1 MADKNKYVCLDDFEN
16 DSREILEASRFSYFS
31 DGCNEQFTLKE
42 NREAFKRYRLRPKI
56 LRDVSNIDLNT
67 TILGERI
74 SWPVCLSPT
83 AFHRMADYNEG
94 EVATAR
100 AAASVGSAMALS
112 CVSTR
117 TIEDVAAVTPRG
129 VRWMQ
134 VQFYKPRAQLEV
146 LIKRAE
152 KAGFTAL
159 LVTVDQPKIGDKYS
173 IMRVKNALQFQLQD
187 HEKPVNLP
195 KDNYTNGNE
204 IISKFDDS
212 ATWQDVKWLKYFTKL
227 PLVLK
232 GITTGDQAKN
242 AVECGVDGIL
252 VSNHG
257 GRQLDYLPATIDAL
271 PEVVAAVAGSGVE
284 VYMDGGVR
292 HGTDVFKALARGARA
307 VFIGR
312 PIIWGLT
319 CNGYEGA
326 KQVLDILKDEV
337 EKVMAFMG
345 CRNVNEIEPSMVVH
359 EDYYRKCK
367 L

>member
-1 MADKNKYVCLDDFEN
+1 MNSIQDQDYVCLDDFQKAANEQLQSSSFN
-16 DSREILEASRFSYFS
+16 YFA

-42 NREAFKRYRLRPKI
+42 NREAFKRYRMRPKL
-56 LRDVSNIDLNT
+56 LRDVSNIDLST

-83 AFHRMADYNEG
+83 AIQRLADCDEG

-100 AAASVGSAMALS
+100 AATSVGSVMTLS
-112 CVSTR
+112 CLSTR
-117 TIEDVAAVTPRG
+117 TIEDVAAATPHG

-134 VQFYKPRAQLEV
+134 VQFLNPRKQLEN
-146 LIKRAE
+146 LIERAE
-152 KAGFTAL
+152 QSGYTAL
-159 LVTVDQPKIGDKYS
+159 VVTVDQPIRGKKYNFT
-173 IMRVKNALQFQLQD
+173 KDYNASLLTFTG
-187 HEKPVNLP
+187 HAKPVNVDLSVGEVDF
-195 KDNYTNGNE
+195 DN
-204 IISKFDDS
+204 S
-212 ATWQDVKWLKYFTKL
+212 ATWHDIKWLKSFTKL

-232 GITTGDQAKN
+232 GITTSDQAKN
-242 AVECGVDGIL
+242 AVECGADAIL

-271 PEVVAAVAGSGVE
+271 PEVVAAVKGSGVE

-312 PIIWGLT
+312 PIIWGLS
-319 CNGYEGA
+319 CKGYEGA

-337 EKVMAFMG
+337 EKTMALMG

-359 EDYYRKCK
+359 QDYYRQQA